1 MVNGQWANHRIIKL
15 EINNEMKIV
24 VLDGYTLNPGDISWD
39 GLKTLGDVTIHD
51 RTPADKVVE
60 RAAGAEIV
68 FTNKT
73 PINEE
78 TINQLGSLKFIGVL
92 ATGYNIINTEAAK
105 EKGIIVSNVPGY
117 GTTSVVQ
124 MTIALLLELC
134 LHVQRHSDSVMEGKW
149 AKSADWCF
157 WDYPL
162 VELSGK
168 TIGII
173 GFGRIGQQVGDV
185 ATAFGMNIIGNSRN
199 WTDQSQRKNFRWA
212 EIPELLAQSDVISI
226 HCPLFPET
234 KGLINKESLKTMK
247 KSAFLLNTSRGPI
260 VVDED
265 LADALNNDVIAGA
278 GIDVL
283 SVEPPPAGN
292 PLFKA
297 TNCIITPHI
306 AWATKEARLRL
317 MDATVNNLS
326 SFLNG
331 NPINV
336 VNK

>member
-1 MVNGQWANHRIIKL
+1 
-15 EINNEMKIV
+15 MKIV
-24 VLDGYTLNPGDISWD
+24 VLDGYTLSPGDISWD
-39 GLKTLGDVTIHD
+39 GLKKLGDVTIYD
-51 RTPADKVVE
+51 RTPVDKVVE
-60 RAAGAEIV
+60 RAEGAEII

-73 PINEE
+73 PVNEE
-78 TINQLGSLKFIGVL
+78 SINALHSLKFIGVL
-92 ATGYNIINTEAAK
+92 ATGYNIVNTEAAK
-105 EKGIIVSNVPGY
+105 TKGIIVSNVPGY

-134 LHVQRHSDSVMEGKW
+134 LHVQRHSDVVREGKW
-149 AKSADWCF
+149 SKSADWCF

-162 VELSGK
+162 VELAGK
-168 TIGII
+168 TMGII

-185 ATAFGMNIIGNSRN
+185 ATAFGMNIIGNSRH
-199 WTDQSQRKNFRWA
+199 WVDQSHRKNFRWA
-212 EIPELLAQSDVISI
+212 EIPELLQQSDVVSI

-234 KGLINKESLKTMK
+234 KGLINKDSLRTMK

-283 SVEPPPAGN
+283 SVEPPPSDN

-297 TNCIITPHI
+297 KNCIITPHI
-306 AWATKEARLRL
+306 AWATKEARIRL
-317 MDATVNNLS
+317 MEITVSNLEA
-326 SFLNG
+326 FLNG
-331 NPINV
+331 NPVNI